1 MDIVEKVN
9 QLKKLLTELVP
20 AVDSL
25 VASQRNTDENVNKLV
40 MSQSKTNLAMGDL
53 RQSNM
58 RLASTIEKLIDKI
71 DNVDDFDARLKRL
84 KIDSQINLLIY
95 N

>member
-1 MDIVEKVN
+1 MNIEEKVN
-9 QLKKLLTELVP
+9 QLTELLTELVP

-40 MSQSKTNLAMGDL
+40 MSQSKTNLAMGEL

-71 DNVDDFDARLKRL
+71 DKVDDFDIRLKKIEDRL
-84 KIDSQINLLIY
+84 AN
-95 N
+95 

>member
-25 VASQRNTDENVNKLV
+25 VANHRNTDENVNKLV
-40 MSQSKTNLAMGDL
+40 MSHSKTNLAMGEL

-71 DNVDDFDARLKRL
+71 
-84 KIDSQINLLIY
+84 
-95 N
+95 

>member
-1 MDIVEKVN
+1 MNIEEKVN
-9 QLKKLLTELVP
+9 QLTELLTELVP

-40 MSQSKTNLAMGDL
+40 ISQSKTNLAMGEL

-71 DNVDDFDARLKRL
+71 DKVDDFEARLKKIEDRL
-84 KIDSQINLLIY
+84 AN
-95 N
+95 

>member
-1 MDIVEKVN
+1 MNIEEKVN
-9 QLKKLLTELVP
+9 QLTELLNGLVP

-40 MSQSKTNLAMGDL
+40 MSQSKTNLAMGEL

-58 RLASTIEKLIDKI
+58 HLSSTIEKLIDKI
-71 DNVDDFDARLKRL
+71 DKIDDFDFRLKRL
-84 KIDSQINLLIY
+84 KIV
-95 N
+95 

>member
-1 MDIVEKVN
+1 MNIEEKVN
-9 QLKKLLTELVP
+9 QLTELLTELVP

-25 VASQRNTDENVNKLV
+25 VASQRNTDDNVNKLV
-40 MSQSKTNLAMGDL
+40 MSQSKTNLAMGEL

-71 DNVDDFDARLKRL
+71 DKVDDFEARLKKIEDRL
-84 KIDSQINLLIY
+84 AN
-95 N
+95 